1 MPKIPRDPGPP
12 RVVLYLRVS
21 TPGQEEGASLSTQEA
36 AGQAYAAQHGYQI
49 VATFTEVHTGSE
61 LYERRELSALRE
73 MVRAGQVDVLL
84 SYALDRLSR
93 SQPHIYVVAE
103 ECERHGARLEF
114 VTEDFEDSAVGRFIR
129 SAKAFAAE
137 VEREKIIERTMRGSR
152 ARVQAG
158 RMIPGWK
165 PPYGYAWTEDHTGLV
180 LNPLEAP
187 IVERIYREALAGK
200 TLRAIALGLT
210 ADGIPTPTG
219 RQGWTHPTV
228 RWFLWQPVYTG
239 QPRAFRQK
247 IVREKGKKSMVTRPE
262 EEQIVL
268 PPCPAIVGPAEF
280 AAVGLQLAKNQAQAY
295 RNNHNPEAALLRGG
309 YVRCGYCGCA
319 MIVRSQVSRPTKH
332 KPIYHCGAGPTRRVE
347 PCPGLP
353 SIRVEDLDG
362 RVWAK
367 LSAYLSQPD
376 ALPSEFARQAQQGP
390 RIPTPD
396 ALERQLLEL
405 RRQQENL
412 VNNLAFV
419 EGEAAVLISRKLA
432 QLGERQQQLRLE
444 HVQQQDE
451 LERWQE
457 VQQRTASLRDWC
469 AATAQHLDSLDFTE
483 RRAVL
488 DWLGVRVYVW
498 RTSDQAPEMTA
509 ELPSPPTARAERW
522 SLVERRGT
530 PPPHN
535 DGIVLRWRLE

>member
-1 MPKIPRDPGPP
+1 
-12 RVVLYLRVS
+12 
-21 TPGQEEGASLSTQEA
+21 
-36 AGQAYAAQHGYQI
+36 
-49 VATFTEVHTGSE
+49 
-61 LYERRELSALRE
+61 
-73 MVRAGQVDVLL
+73 
-84 SYALDRLSR
+84 
-93 SQPHIYVVAE
+93 
-103 ECERHGARLEF
+103 
-114 VTEDFEDSAVGRFIR
+114 
-129 SAKAFAAE
+129 
-137 VEREKIIERTMRGSR
+137 
-152 ARVQAG
+152 
-158 RMIPGWK
+158 
-165 PPYGYAWTEDHTGLV
+165 
-180 LNPLEAP
+180 
-187 IVERIYREALAGK
+187 
-200 TLRAIALGLT
+200 
-210 ADGIPTPTG
+210 
-219 RQGWTHPTV
+219 
-228 RWFLWQPVYTG
+228 
-239 QPRAFRQK
+239 
-247 IVREKGKKSMVTRPE
+247 
-262 EEQIVL
+262 
-268 PPCPAIVGPAEF
+268 
-280 AAVGLQLAKNQAQAY
+280 
-295 RNNHNPEAALLRGG
+295 
-309 YVRCGYCGCA
+309 
-319 MIVRSQVSRPTKH
+319 
-332 KPIYHCGAGPTRRVE
+332 VE

-469 AATAQHLDSLDFTE
+469 AATAQHLETLDFTE

-498 RTSDQAPEMTA
+498 KAGDQAPEMTA

-522 SLVERRGT
+522 PLVERKGT